1 MRKRE
6 VGENILILSFSLTYS
21 YSFLC
26 SYFLSTF
33 FLPKGVP
40 LLACLFEFELTKS
53 RTASC
58 CYREKGIAPMGYC
71 PLARCRKFEQGAY
84 PTIDN
89 LSAKY
94 NKTKAQIVLRW
105 AVQSGFITIPK
116 SSNEGRLKEN
126 AALFDW
132 TLLDEEMQQIDDFR
146 HENGN

>member
-1 MRKRE
+1 
-6 VGENILILSFSLTYS
+6 
-21 YSFLC
+21 
-26 SYFLSTF
+26 
-33 FLPKGVP
+33 
-40 LLACLFEFELTKS
+40 
-53 RTASC
+53 
-58 CYREKGIAPMGYC
+58 MGYC

-89 LSAKY
+89 LAAKY

-132 TLLDEEMQQIDDFR
+132 TLLDEEMRQIDDLDEQQNISNADLAMREGLEGF
-146 HENGN
+146 